1 MSAQIM
7 MEENEK
13 HQHRIDESSML
24 QVGATLQDG
33 KYRIERYLSSGGFGN
48 TYEATNTFFDETV
61 AIKEFFMS
69 SLNVRDRESN
79 HVSVGNSVNREHF
92 ETQREKFKKEARRL
106 RTLHSDNI
114 VAVHDMFE
122 ENGTAYYV
130 MDFIDGESL
139 GERLTRLGHP
149 FTTDEVLDYL
159 DQTLTALDVVHAQG
173 MYHLDIKPGNLMV
186 DATGHRLRVIDFG
199 ASKQVSPGTAVSMSQ
214 SSFTFTN
221 GYAANELMQHL
232 TKRIGPW
239 TDLYALGA
247 TVYKLLTNHEPPSP
261 TEILEEGRD
270 AFAGIHDIDETLKTL
285 ILWMMHPLRNDR
297 PQSVAEVRAFLA
309 NPNDFELPVNLGEP
323 QMSDITTMAPA
334 SRPRAKR
341 HITNSPADSS
351 GDTQESLG
359 EVATPR
365 SKRALWIGAALVAAI
380 VAALAIWMAT
390 RPAATP
396 VAPVTVHDTIKV
408 TQVDTVAPQQQE
420 QPQPQATTQATKET
434 KKRSSNKSA
443 RDEKPAKKVE
453 KRQKERKA
461 DTSPKKENVEAEK
474 TRILKRQGID

>member
-1 MSAQIM
+1 M
-7 MEENEK
+7 
-13 HQHRIDESSML
+13 
-24 QVGATLQDG
+24 
-33 KYRIERYLSSGGFGN
+33 
-48 TYEATNTFFDETV
+48 
-61 AIKEFFMS
+61 
-69 SLNVRDRESN
+69 
-79 HVSVGNSVNREHF
+79 
-92 ETQREKFKKEARRL
+92 
-106 RTLHSDNI
+106 
-114 VAVHDMFE
+114 
-122 ENGTAYYV
+122 
-130 MDFIDGESL
+130 
-139 GERLTRLGHP
+139 
-149 FTTDEVLDYL
+149 
-159 DQTLTALDVVHAQG
+159 
-173 MYHLDIKPGNLMV
+173 
-186 DATGHRLRVIDFG
+186 
-199 ASKQVSPGTAVSMSQ
+199 
-214 SSFTFTN
+214 
-221 GYAANELMQHL
+221 
-232 TKRIGPW
+232 
-239 TDLYALGA
+239 
-247 TVYKLLTNHEPPSP
+247 LTNHEPPSP

-270 AFAGIHDIDETLKTL
+270 AFVGIHNIDETLKTL

-359 EVATPR
+359 EVAAPR

-380 VAALAIWMAT
+380 VAAVGIWMAT

-420 QPQPQATTQATKET
+420 QPQPQATTQAKKET
-434 KKRSSNKSA
+434 KKSSSTKSA

-461 DTSPKKENVEAEK
+461 DTSPKKDNVEAEK